1 MTKKTTTTKKPVAT
15 KKQTGT
21 SGSII
26 YDTIIVGG
34 GPAGLAAAIA
44 AKQNGLKNVLILERD
59 NRLGGIL
66 LQCIHN
72 GFGLHYFGEE
82 LTGPEY
88 ANRFVS
94 QVEELGIESKV
105 NTMVLEIQRGDATG
119 STTTETAS
127 ATNKASSAAAPGSTT
142 APSLHRVIAIN
153 STDGLM
159 LLQTKTII
167 LCMGCRERTRGALV
181 IPGTRPAGIFT
192 AGSAQRFVNIDG
204 YLPGK
209 KVVILGSGD
218 IGLIMAR
225 RLTLEGAEV
234 KVVCEIMNY
243 SAGLAR
249 NLTQCLENFDI
260 PLKLSTTII
269 QIHGTDRVSGVTI
282 AKVDDHRK
290 PIPGTEEFIEC
301 DTVLL
306 SVGLIPENEVSIAAG
321 VALDSITSGPSV
333 DQFMETS
340 IPGIF
345 ACGNSVH
352 VHDLVDFVTEE
363 SLLAGKSAAEY
374 CKNPSY
380 TAGNITVPVL
390 AGNRVRY
397 AVPQHLD
404 LMTGTTSEPTTK
416 SSASSSSD
424 DTIRIMFRST
434 DVYRSVTATV
444 YAGQQLLAQ
453 AKKRIVRPGEMQ
465 TIELKQSAVELL
477 KKSPQSITISI
488 EMPEDSID

>member
-15 KKQTGT
+15 KKQIET
-21 SGSII
+21 SGNLI

-105 NTMVLEIQRGDATG
+105 NTMVLEIQRGDD
-119 STTTETAS
+119 S
-127 ATNKASSAAAPGSTT
+127 AGNQIQ
-142 APSLHRVIAIN
+142 SLHRVIAIN
-153 STDGLM
+153 SNDGLM
-159 LLQTKTII
+159 MLQTRTII

-282 AKVDDHRK
+282 AKVDEHRK

-333 DQFMETS
+333 DQYMETS

-380 TAGNITVPVL
+380 TAGNVTIPVL

-404 LMTGTTSEPTTK
+404 LMTGTGTAPATK
-416 SSASSSSD
+416 SSASKQDSSSATSKTTSSSAD
-424 DTIRIMFRST
+424 AIRIMFRST
-434 DVYRSVTATV
+434 DVYRSVTASV

-465 TIELKQSAVELL
+465 TIELKPAAIEQLR
-477 KKSPQSITISI
+477 KSPQSITISI